1 MLLCK
6 FSCRGVSEK
15 RNWWLFTA
23 SDLGVSAG
31 SWDGIWTGLS
41 AFPSIT
47 SCREGILAGK
57 CGVYDL
63 YPSVICEVG
72 QSSSQRL
79 AHQSPPITG
88 RRSKTRTLSNA
99 CSFTSASVAIAP
111 AGPAPMTATVFALI
125 AMIVYSLQNFGKQAS
140 ESFWNCRSNRLSR
153 LSTHAISTEVKSF
166 QKTKLLV

>member
-1 MLLCK
+1 MLCK

-47 SCREGILAGK
+47 SCRDGILAGK

-63 YPSVICEVG
+63 CLLVICEVEKH
-72 QSSSQRL
+72 SSLVVSTY
-79 AHQSPPITG
+79 QSPPITG
-88 RRSKTRTLSNA
+88 RRSKTRTLSKA

-111 AGPAPMTATVFALI
+111 AGPAPMTATVLALI
-125 AMIVYSLQNFGKQAS
+125 AMMFCSFRNFGKRAG
-140 ESFWNCRSNRLSR
+140 EYLYNCRGNKRSR
-153 LSTHAISTEVKSF
+153 PSTQEISTEVKSF
-166 QKTKLLV
+166 